1 LLILVSLVLAAPVAG
16 VLLSWVR
23 VDAQALAVLSHQV
36 HTVMAGYLGQSFL
49 LAAGVTVGTALLGVG
64 TAVAVALF
72 RFPGHRFFEWGLLL
86 PMAMPA
92 YVLAYAATDALQ
104 PSGPVQQALRQG
116 LGAWGLEPASG
127 PLWPDVR
134 SLGGAIPLFVLC
146 LYPYVYLLTRTALGD
161 RAVQMMEAARLLGAG
176 LARRLFT
183 VALPLARPAV
193 VAGVALALMETLAD
207 YGVGAFFGL
216 ATFTTGIYRA
226 WLSMNDSVAASQL
239 ASLLLV
245 VVAVLLALERRAQAR
260 LRFASS
266 RTASGQA
273 VEARP
278 VVLKGAA
285 GWAMWGLCALPVL
298 LGFGLPVAWLLG
310 MVWREAQY
318 AEMGLPLERFVQW
331 GWATFRLAGL
341 SALAAT
347 AVALALGFALRRREP
362 SLPGADVAL
371 GWAARVLSLGYAVP
385 GAVVAIGILVPLGWV
400 QQRWPESALTP
411 WFTGTVLGVLYA
423 YLVRFSS
430 VALQSVE
437 AGYARVP
444 GSVDETARMLG
455 ASRGRVFWRLHLP
468 LLRRPALAAM
478 LLVFVDVMKELP
490 ATLVLRPF
498 GSDTLAVVAYNLAR
512 DERLAEAALPSLAI
526 VLVGLLPVILL
537 SRAMRQA

>member
-1 LLILVSLVLAAPVAG
+1 LLVLVSLVLAAPVAG

-23 VDAQALAVLSHQV
+23 MDAQALAVLSHQV
-36 HTVMAGYLGQSFL
+36 HTVMAGYVGQSFL
-49 LAAGVTVGTALLGVG
+49 LAVGVTVGTALLGVG

-116 LGAWGLEPASG
+116 LGSWGYETTVG

-134 SLGGAIPLFVLC
+134 SLGGAVPLFVLC

-226 WLSMNDSVAASQL
+226 WLSMNDPVAASQL
-239 ASLLLV
+239 ASLLLL

-278 VVLKGAA
+278 VVLKGAF
-285 GWAMWGLCALPVL
+285 GWAMFGLCAAPVL

-318 AEMGLPLERFVQW
+318 AEMGLPLERFAQW